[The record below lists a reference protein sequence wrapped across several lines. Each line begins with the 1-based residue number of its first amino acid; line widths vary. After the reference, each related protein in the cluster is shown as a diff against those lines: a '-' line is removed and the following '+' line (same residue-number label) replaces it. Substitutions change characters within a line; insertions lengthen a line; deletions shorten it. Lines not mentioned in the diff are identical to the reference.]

1 MKTKYQNF
9 NIFLK
14 IALLIFLLLKSNFSQ
29 AEIIKSI
36 KITGNDR
43 LSDETVIMFSELDL
57 NSDVTNEDLNES
69 IKILYQT
76 NYFKDLKFNFDKG
89 NLEIK
94 VVENPII
101 QSIEINGIKKTSI
114 LEKFEE
120 ITKKNEKYPY
130 LKNSIRD
137 QKNLFLNILQSI
149 GYYFAEINTQIKNN
163 QNNSVNIIYN
173 IELGERAKIKKIK
186 FIGKKIFKD
195 NKLRN
200 VIVSEEAKP
209 WKFITRNKFLDK
221 NRIKL
226 DLNLLKNFYRN
237 KGYYDINIK
246 TSSARIINED
256 FFELIFNIDSGNKFY
271 FNNISLKISE
281 DYSKESF
288 SNFYEIFE
296 DLKGKKY
303 SLNSIE
309 KIIKEI
315 NKIALLEEFQFI
327 NAKYNEEIVDNDK
340 INLFINFAESEKIY
354 VETINVYGN
363 YITDEKVIRNTFIVD
378 EGDPFNELLFEKSIQ
393 DLRARNLFKSV
404 KKEILDSEESLNNK
418 IINITVEE
426 KPTGEIFAGLGAGTD
441 GSSVNAGIRE
451 NNYLGKGIALTAS
464 LAVSDNKIKG
474 IFDVKNPNFKN
485 TDRSMSTTIES
496 TTFDYMSTSGY
507 KSSRTGFAIGT
518 SFEQRDDLY
527 ISPRISTYY
536 ETINTS
542 SKASNAKQK
551 QEGDYFETLFTY
563 GLSVNKLN
571 QNFQPT
577 DGFRTIFKQTVP
589 IYSSDDVTF
598 VHSIDV
604 AKYLTYS
611 DDLVFSAKFF
621 AQAVNSVDKDV
632 RVSKRVFLP
641 SRKLRG
647 FTPGKIGP
655 LDGDEYIGGNYGAAL
670 NLTSDIPLLS
680 TSQYVDFN
688 IFLDVADVWGVD
700 YSKPLND
707 SKVRSSTGIG
717 LDWFTP
723 IGPLTF
729 SLAIPISK
737 HHTDETETVRFNI
750 GTSF

>member
-303 SLNSIE
+303 SLNSIK

-315 NKIALLEEFQFI
+315 DEVALQKEFAFV
-327 NAKYNEEIVDNDK
+327 NAKYIEKKIDDNK
-340 INLFINFAESEKIY
+340 IDIDITFEDSEKFY
-354 VETINVYGN
+354 VDRINIFGN
-363 YITDEKVIRNTFIVD
+363 FITEEKVIRNSFIVD
-378 EGDPFNELLFEKSIQ
+378 EGDPFNKILFNKSI
-393 DLRARNLFKSV
+393 
-404 KKEILDSEESLNNK
+404 NK
-418 IINITVEE
+418 IKGKNIFGKVESEVVESDTNLKSINIYVEE
-426 KPTGEIFAGLGAGTD
+426 KATGEIFAGAGTGTS
-441 GSSVNAGIRE
+441 GSSITAGMKE
-451 NNYLGKGIALTAS
+451 NNYLGKGIRLDTNIM
-464 LAVSDNKIKG
+464 LSDDEIKG
-474 IFDVKNPNFKN
+474 IFSVVNPNFLN
-485 TDRSMSTTIES
+485 TDKSINTTIES
-496 TTFDYMSTSGY
+496 TSSDFMTASGY
-507 KSSRTGFAIGT
+507 KTTRTGFSVGT
-518 SFEQRDDLY
+518 GFEQYTDLFVNFN
-527 ISPRISTYY
+527 ISNYY
-536 ETINTS
+536 EKLETS
-542 SKASNAKQK
+542 DKASAVKKK
-551 QEGDYFETLFTY
+551 QEGDYFENLFSYAITL
-563 GLSVNKLN
+563 NKLD

-577 DGFRTIFKQTVP
+577 SGFKTRFKQTLP
-589 IYSSDDVTF
+589 IYSEDLSIENFFDGSRYVSLSDQLILSGKLLLRSVN
-598 VHSIDV
+598 SID
-604 AKYLTYS
+604 
-611 DDLVFSAKFF
+611 D
-621 AQAVNSVDKDV
+621 NV
-632 RVSKRVFLP
+632 RVSKRVYIP
-641 SRKLRG
+641 GSRLRG
-647 FTPGKIGP
+647 FEKGKIGP
-655 LDGDEYIGGNYGAAL
+655 KDGEQYIGGNYGAAL
-670 NLTSDIPLLS
+670 NINTTLPNLL
-680 TSQYVDFN
+680 YGYENVDFN
-688 IFLDVADVWGVD
+688 LFLDAANIWHVD
-700 YSKPLND
+700 YDNSLD
-707 SKVRSSTGIG
+707 SDKIRSSTGLSIN
-717 LDWFTP
+717 WFTP
-723 IGPLTF
+723 IGPLSF
-729 SLAIPISK
+729 SYAIPLSEASSDK
-737 HHTDETETVRFNI
+737 TEKIRIQI

>member
-303 SLNSIE
+303 SLNSIK

-315 NKIALLEEFQFI
+315 DEVALQKEFAFV
-327 NAKYNEEIVDNDK
+327 NAKYIEKKIDDNK
-340 INLFINFAESEKIY
+340 IDIDITFEDSEKFY
-354 VETINVYGN
+354 VDRINIFGN
-363 YITDEKVIRNTFIVD
+363 FITEEKVIRNSFIVD
-378 EGDPFNELLFEKSIQ
+378 EGDPFNKILFNKSI
-393 DLRARNLFKSV
+393 
-404 KKEILDSEESLNNK
+404 NK
-418 IINITVEE
+418 IKGKNIFGKVESEVVESDTNLKSINIYVEE
-426 KPTGEIFAGLGAGTD
+426 KATGEIFAGAGTGTS
-441 GSSVNAGIRE
+441 GSSITAGMKE
-451 NNYLGKGIALTAS
+451 NNYLGKGIRLDTNIM
-464 LAVSDNKIKG
+464 LSDDEIKG
-474 IFDVKNPNFKN
+474 IFSVLNPNFRN
-485 TDRSMSTTIES
+485 TDKSINTTIES
-496 TTFDYMSTSGY
+496 TSSDFMTASGY
-507 KSSRTGFAIGT
+507 KTTRTGFSVGT
-518 SFEQRDDLY
+518 GFEQYTDLFVNFN
-527 ISPRISTYY
+527 ISNYY
-536 ETINTS
+536 EKLETS
-542 SKASNAKQK
+542 DKASAVKKK
-551 QEGDYFETLFTY
+551 QEGDYFENLFSYAITL
-563 GLSVNKLN
+563 NKLD

-577 DGFRTIFKQTVP
+577 SGFKTRFKQTLP
-589 IYSSDDVTF
+589 IYSEDLSIENFFDGSRYVSLSDQLILSGKLLLRSVN
-598 VHSIDV
+598 SID
-604 AKYLTYS
+604 
-611 DDLVFSAKFF
+611 D
-621 AQAVNSVDKDV
+621 NV
-632 RVSKRVFLP
+632 RVSKRVYIP
-641 SRKLRG
+641 GSRLRG
-647 FTPGKIGP
+647 FEKGKIGP
-655 LDGDEYIGGNYGAAL
+655 KDGEQYIGGNYGAAL
-670 NLTSDIPLLS
+670 NINTTLPNLL
-680 TSQYVDFN
+680 YGYENVDFN
-688 IFLDVADVWGVD
+688 LFLDAANIWHVD
-700 YSKPLND
+700 YDNSLD
-707 SKVRSSTGIG
+707 SDKIRSSTGLSIN
-717 LDWFTP
+717 WFTP
-723 IGPLTF
+723 IGPLSF
-729 SLAIPISK
+729 SYAIPLSEASSDK
-737 HHTDETETVRFNI
+737 TEKIRIQI